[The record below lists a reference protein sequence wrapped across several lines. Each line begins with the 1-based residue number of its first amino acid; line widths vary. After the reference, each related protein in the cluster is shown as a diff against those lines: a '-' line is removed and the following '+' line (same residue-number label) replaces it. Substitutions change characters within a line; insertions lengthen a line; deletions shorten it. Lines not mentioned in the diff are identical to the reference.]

1 MANDVPVL
9 YTINMEGMEEGI
21 EEIMGIERRV
31 CERNDGGSGPG
42 GYSAW
47 ARANKHSNVGS
58 MISHVVESTASRLE
72 MKRSL
77 FQ

>member
-9 YTINMEGMEEGI
+9 YTINVEGVEEGM

-31 CERNDGGSGPG
+31 CEQNDGRSGG
-42 GYSAW
+42 LQRMGKG
-47 ARANKHSNVGS
+47 KHSKVGS
-58 MISHVVESTASRLE
+58 MISHIVESTASRLE

>member
-9 YTINMEGMEEGI
+9 YTINVEGV
-21 EEIMGIERRV
+21 EEIMGIERSV
-31 CERNDGGSGPG
+31 GEQNDGRPAGLQRMGKG
-42 GYSAW
+42 
-47 ARANKHSNVGS
+47 KHSKVGS
-58 MISHVVESTASRLE
+58 MISHVVESTANRLK

>member
-9 YTINMEGMEEGI
+9 YTINVEGV
-21 EEIMGIERRV
+21 EEIMGIERSM
-31 CERNDGGSGPG
+31 CEQYDGRSGG
-42 GYSAW
+42 LQRMGKG
-47 ARANKHSNVGS
+47 KHSKVGS

>member
-9 YTINMEGMEEGI
+9 YTINVEGV
-21 EEIMGIERRV
+21 EEIMGIERSM
-31 CERNDGGSGPG
+31 CEQNDGRPG
-42 GYSAW
+42 GLQRMGKGKNS
-47 ARANKHSNVGS
+47 KVGS

>member
-9 YTINMEGMEEGI
+9 YTINVEGV
-21 EEIMGIERRV
+21 EEIMGIERSM
-31 CERNDGGSGPG
+31 CEQYDGRSGRLQRMG
-42 GYSAW
+42 KG
-47 ARANKHSNVGS
+47 KHSKVGS

>member
-1 MANDVPVL
+1 
-9 YTINMEGMEEGI
+9 
-21 EEIMGIERRV
+21 MGIERSV
-31 CERNDGGSGPG
+31 CERNDGRSGG
-42 GYSAW
+42 LQRMGKGKYS
-47 ARANKHSNVGS
+47 KVGS

>member
-9 YTINMEGMEEGI
+9 YTINVEGV
-21 EEIMGIERRV
+21 EEIMGIERSM
-31 CERNDGGSGPG
+31 CEQYDGRSGELQRMG
-42 GYSAW
+42 KG
-47 ARANKHSNVGS
+47 KHSKVGS